1 MFISQGRIRPSYGG
15 KMKKKRIIFLII
27 FLHII
32 GIGIFKKVFPGK
44 SRAKVGAGSEPAPTV
59 SGEKTAVK
67 VEKVKREDLE
77 RVFSYAGSLKAKN
90 EALVYSKVSGKL
102 LEYLVSEGDTI
113 KKGQVVALV
122 DRDETGLK
130 YEPAKVESPIEGIVG
145 RVFLDKG
152 ADVLGRGQGVS
163 GGAPLALIVDMEEM
177 LVRLSL
183 PEADVPYIRKGLKAR
198 LKVDAY
204 ANEELSG
211 EVYKV
216 SEVLDPVSRS
226 LPIEIIIPNPEHKLK
241 SGMFARIAIFAEK
254 HPEVLTIA
262 QDALVKEDSSEY
274 VYVVSG
280 STARKRQ
287 VKSGIYQDS
296 RIEIS
301 EGLKEAET
309 VIVFGHQG
317 LRDGSLVNVIE

>member
-1 MFISQGRIRPSYGG
+1 M
-15 KMKKKRIIFLII
+15 
-27 FLHII
+27 
-32 GIGIFKKVFPGK
+32 
-44 SRAKVGAGSEPAPTV
+44 
-59 SGEKTAVK
+59 
-67 VEKVKREDLE
+67 
-77 RVFSYAGSLKAKN
+77 
-90 EALVYSKVSGKL
+90 VYSKVSGKL

-216 SEVLDPVSRS
+216 SEVLDRERS
-226 LPIEIIIPNPEHKLK
+226 LPIEIIIPNRNINLSLGCLPDSHLCRET
-241 SGMFARIAIFAEK
+241 SGGFDYC
-254 HPEVLTIA
+254 PGC
-262 QDALVKEDSSEY
+262 LVKR
-274 VYVVSG
+274 
-280 STARKRQ
+280 TAQ
-287 VKSGIYQDS
+287 NMSMW
-296 RIEIS
+296 
-301 EGLKEAET
+301 
-309 VIVFGHQG
+309 
-317 LRDGSLVNVIE
+317 